1 MSDPIV
7 HPGADVSAGAWLEP
21 DVVVWNGAVVREEA
35 RIGRGCTLGRGAYID
50 RAVTIGPNCKVQ
62 DAARIYG
69 PAVLAAG
76 VFVGPG
82 AILANDRYP
91 RAINPDG
98 SKKAASEWHAQGVT
112 VGEGAAVGAA
122 AVVIAGVSL
131 GRWSLVAA
139 SAVVTKDVLDFALVA
154 GNPAR
159 RRGWVGR
166 HGTPLL
172 EQGAG
177 RWVCQASGSAYVEA
191 DGVLVELGQA

>member
-1 MSDPIV
+1 M
-7 HPGADVSAGAWLEP
+7 EP

>member
-7 HPGADVSAGAWLEP
+7 HPGADIAAGAQLEP
-21 DVVVWNGAVVREEA
+21 DVVVWNGAVVREQA
-35 RIGRGCTLGRGAYID
+35 RVGRGSTLGRGAYID
-50 RAVTIGPNCKVQ
+50 RDVTIGPNCKVQ

-69 PAVLAAG
+69 PAAVAAG

-91 RAINPDG
+91 RAVNPDG
-98 SKKAASEWHAQGVT
+98 TKKSASDWHAQGVT
-112 VGEGAAVGAA
+112 VGEGASVGAG
-122 AVVIAGVSL
+122 AVVLGGVSL
-131 GRWSLVAA
+131 GRWSMVAA

-166 HGTPLL
+166 HGTPLF
-172 EQGAG
+172 EESAG
-177 RWVCQASGSAYVEA
+177 RWLCRVSGAAYLEA
-191 DGVLVELGQA
+191 DGVLVELAQI